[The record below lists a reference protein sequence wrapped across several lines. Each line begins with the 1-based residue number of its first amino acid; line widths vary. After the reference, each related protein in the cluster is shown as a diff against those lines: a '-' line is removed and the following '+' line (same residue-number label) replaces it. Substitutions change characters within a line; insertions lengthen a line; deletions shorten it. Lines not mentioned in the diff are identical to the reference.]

1 MSPSLRKC
9 LLFCVVCL
17 PLSLARARADD
28 AVDEAQQAIIRLYDD
43 NQLFNK
49 GKYKTVR
56 AAFAR
61 LFQAKHR
68 AALEKAFGEDAGA
81 LGKWLDEH
89 PDLKEE
95 LYNAIDERF
104 DKIGPA
110 LSLFHTL
117 WKKFPAQLAKNPEL
131 GIAVAVTWDD
141 PRGVYNYRGHQIR
154 TKSTLPASLV
164 DGPANFEYLLTHD
177 KATATRCRYLPW
189 EFLVFVVDHPT
200 PLVERG
206 WAQTYFKTNRGLKSW
221 HQDVPYDRG
230 MLKAEMNKGKGGT
243 APEPQLKDREYTLSN
258 LRKYGGVCAQQA
270 DFAARVAKSVGVPAV
285 YCTGESAYR
294 SGGHAWCMYV
304 KVHKATPASLQFT
317 VSSDGRYI
325 GFIKDA
331 FYTGKVRDPQ
341 TGQQVLDRDLERRL
355 YLAGSN
361 RVGKRQ
367 VALLMRAYP
376 WLQEKLNWDVG
387 KRVAFLDKALR
398 LCPMSEEPWLEFA
411 RLVKSNEL
419 QAAQKGVVRSHI
431 SEVLK
436 QFDKHPDFV
445 QRVFNDLL
453 SLHEP
458 AEQVKLYQQ
467 AVALFERSRRP
478 DLACEARLHITD
490 ALARGKK
497 WQAAGEGLFTTIY
510 RFPTEGRYV
519 PKLLLKAQE
528 VCPQYKGG
536 KERLAKVYLDLV
548 PKLVTYYKEE
558 KHYPDQVYQQA
569 LAFFTTNQL
578 TKQAAELKAR
588 VGSR

>member
-9 LLFCVVCL
+9 LVLCVVSL
-17 PLSLARARADD
+17 PLSLVHARADD
-28 AVDEAQQAIIRLYDD
+28 AVNGAQQAIIRLYND

-49 GKYKTVR
+49 AKYKTVR

-61 LFQAKHR
+61 LFEARHHN
-68 AALEKAFGEDAGA
+68 ALENAFGADTGA
-81 LGKWLDEH
+81 LKKWLDER

-95 LYNAIDERF
+95 FYNALDERF

-110 LSLFHTL
+110 LTLFHAL
-117 WKKFPAQLAKNPEL
+117 WKASPEKLAKNPEL
-131 GIAVAVTWDD
+131 GIAVAITWDD
-141 PRGVYNYRGHQIR
+141 PGAVYEYRGQLHYS
-154 TKSTLPASLV
+154 KSKKPAAII
-164 DGPANFEYLLTHD
+164 DGLGNFEYLLTHD
-177 KATATRCRYLPW
+177 KATANRCRHLPW
-189 EFLVFVVDHPT
+189 EFLVFVIDHPT
-200 PLVERG
+200 SLAERG
-206 WAQTYFKTNRGLKSW
+206 WAQGYFKGSAGLKSW
-221 HQDVPYDRG
+221 HQDVPYDHD
-230 MLKAEMNKGKGGT
+230 MLKAMMSKGGT
-243 APEPQLKDREYTLSN
+243 APDPHLKDREYTLSN
-258 LRKYGGVCAQQA
+258 IRKYGGVCSIQA
-270 DFAARVAKSVGVPAV
+270 DFAARVAKSVGIPAV

-304 KVHKATPASLQFT
+304 KVNKATPGSLQFT
-317 VSSDGRYI
+317 ISSDGRYQ

-341 TGQQVLDRDLERRL
+341 TGQVVLDRDLERRL

-367 VALLMRAYP
+367 VALLMGAYP
-376 WLQEKLNWDVG
+376 WLQEKLNWDAG
-387 KRVAFLDKALR
+387 QRVAFLDKTLR
-398 LCPMSEEPWLEFA
+398 LCPMSEEPWLEFV
-411 RLVKSNEL
+411 RMVKSNEL
-419 QAAQKGVVRSHI
+419 GAAQKGAVRSHI
-431 SEVLK
+431 ALVLK
-436 QFDKHPDFV
+436 QFEKHPDFI

-458 AEQVKLYQQ
+458 AEQVRLYQQ
-467 AVALFERSRRP
+467 AVKLFEKASRP

-497 WQAAGEGLFTTIY
+497 WQAAGEGLFTTVY

-548 PKLVTYYKEE
+548 PRLVTYYKEE
-558 KHYPDQVYQQA
+558 KRYPDQVYQQA
-569 LAFFTTNQL
+569 MEYLTANAL

-588 VGSR
+588 VGTR